1 MLFSCRLSLNLAK
14 NIEEKEEIVIKEGK
28 QSELSLTSFIPK
40 KYERINGLSLF
51 RFLSFF
57 LFFFLTFFLTFLHFC

>member
-28 QSELSLTSFIPK
+28 QSELSWEREIGSCGTNLKSPQIPGNVVETK
-40 KYERINGLSLF
+40 SLLSVLY
-51 RFLSFF
+51 
-57 LFFFLTFFLTFLHFC
+57 